1 MKNTTP
7 GILLRAGVR
16 SGPEHDTEQ
25 GVISPVVREE
35 ESDDDAS

>member
-1 MKNTTP
+1 MKNTNP
-7 GILLRAGVR
+7 GILLRTGVR
-16 SGPEHDTEQ
+16 SGPEDDTEQ